1 MTTRM
6 VIAFRNDWGEIDLID
21 KNIMPEI
28 TQVVVLIDLLQQ
40 ANAGNG

>member
-21 KNIMPEI
+21 KNIMPEF